1 MFGQEMTNNIRQVY
15 FMGIISPPNIQK
27 KHLDNKRKSRKILI
41 TMWNNWQVYLMLLLP
56 LIILLWF
63 RYLPMVGL
71 VISFKDYNLLKG
83 IWDSEW
89 AEPLFKYFV
98 KAFHTSKFWRAFK
111 NTLILNGLRLLFQF
125 PVPIIFA
132 LMIDECRN
140 RTYKR
145 VIQTLSYLP
154 HFLSWVI
161 VASLFNNLLA
171 IDSGIVNIIIK
182 LLGGEQK
189 VFLADPAKFR
199 AIIVIADI
207 WKGAGWGTIVILA
220 AITAVNPEL
229 HEAALMDGAGK
240 LKRIWHVTLPCIK
253 PTIVILLILRVGYM
267 MSDNTEMILQF
278 YSPLVYDTGDVLG
291 TYMYRVGLTNLEF
304 SFTTAVGFFRSI
316 VNMLLMLVAHYTA
329 ISLGEEGLW

>member
-1 MFGQEMTNNIRQVY
+1 
-15 FMGIISPPNIQK
+15 MGITNPTSLSENFSGK
-27 KHLDNKRKSRKILI
+27 KSKGRKIAIL
-41 TMWNNWQVYLMLLLP
+41 MWNNWQVYLMMLLP
-56 LIILLWF
+56 LIILIWF
-63 RYLPMVGL
+63 RYLPMIGL
-71 VISFKDYNLLKG
+71 VISFKEYNLLEG
-83 IWDSEW
+83 IWGSKW
-89 AEPLFKYFV
+89 ADPIFKYFV

-111 NTLILNGLRLLFQF
+111 NTLILNGLRLIFQF

-140 RTYKR
+140 RAYKR

-182 LLGGEQK
+182 LFGGQQQ
-189 VFLADPAKFR
+189 VFLANPDKFR
-199 AIIVIADI
+199 SIIIIADI

-220 AITAVNPEL
+220 AITSVNPEL

-253 PTIVILLILRVGYM
+253 PIIVILLILRVGYM

-278 YSPLVYDTGDVLG
+278 YSPLVYETGDVLG

-329 ISLGEEGLW
+329 ITMGEEGLW